1 MVRFVIVAP
10 QVRGGCVFLHD
21 CPAVGGR
28 AFFFFKECMM
38 TQFDLDSAVACAT
51 GESLCEIRRR
61 GFSIADPTE
70 VRFDP
75 EPDQLVPQM
84 IDWDDFER
92 RGNIPIPASIHWA

>member
-1 MVRFVIVAP
+1 
-10 QVRGGCVFLHD
+10 
-21 CPAVGGR
+21 
-28 AFFFFKECMM
+28 M

-84 IDWDDFER
+84 IDWDDFEGR
-92 RGNIPIPASIHWA
+92 RNIPIPVSTRWAQSRWK